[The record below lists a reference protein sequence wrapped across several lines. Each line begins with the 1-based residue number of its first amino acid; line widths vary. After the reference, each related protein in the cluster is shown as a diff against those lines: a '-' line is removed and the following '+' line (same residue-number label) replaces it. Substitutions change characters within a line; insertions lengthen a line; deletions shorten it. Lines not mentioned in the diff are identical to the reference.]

1 VFGSRKQK
9 DFNTPPRAMTREDAM
24 QYAVRALSARS
35 LTEHELRR
43 KLRARNASEEIANGV
58 LERLRQLKFIDDA
71 VIASRT
77 VEDPALGRFGI
88 QRKLSH
94 RGVAKPMIEDALVQR
109 DTDTELETA
118 LALVERHNGKWT
130 GERAYHKASAF
141 LMRRGFSGDVTRR
154 ALADWAIAK
163 KLEAEDVEDPLE

>member
-1 VFGSRKQK
+1 
-9 DFNTPPRAMTREDAM
+9 MTHEDAI

-35 LTEHELRR
+35 LTEYELRR
-43 KLRARNASEEIANGV
+43 KLRARNASEEIVDGV
-58 LERLRQLKFIDDA
+58 LARLCELKFIDDT

-94 RGVAKPMIEDALVQR
+94 RGVAKPMIEDALVRR
-109 DTDTELETA
+109 DNDAELETA
-118 LALVERHNGKWT
+118 LGLVARYGGKWT

-154 ALADWAIAK
+154 ALSDWAAAK
-163 KLEAEDVEDPLE
+163 KLEAEETEDTLE